1 MDTFLAV
8 VALLLALVGVAGCI
22 LPVLPGTPIC
32 YVGMLAM
39 ACTEYST
46 LETSTLVTF
55 LIVTIAVSLAD
66 YLLPAWLSRRFGGS
80 KSGARGATIGM
91 VVGLFCGPMGLIL
104 GPFIGAVLG
113 EMTVNRDDSA
123 KAFKV
128 GFGAFLSFIVGTGLK
143 LIASI
148 AMLVYIIGDMGGLF
162 TGWGASMSGWWD
174 SVVGWITGLFS

>member
-1 MDTFLAV
+1 MDTFLAII
-8 VALLLALVGVAGCI
+8 ALVLALVGVAGCI

-39 ACTEYST
+39 ACTQYST
-46 LETSTLVTF
+46 LETSTLVMF
-55 LIVTIAVSLAD
+55 LIITVAVSVAD

-80 KSGARGATIGM
+80 KHGATGATIGM

-104 GPFIGAVLG
+104 GPFIGAVMG

-123 KAFKV
+123 KALKV

-162 TGWGASMSGWWD
+162 VGWGATISGWW
-174 SVVGWITGLFS
+174 STITTWVTNIF

>member
-1 MDTFLAV
+1 MDTFLAII
-8 VALLLALVGVAGCI
+8 ALVLALVGVAGCI

-39 ACTEYST
+39 ACTQYST
-46 LETSTLVTF
+46 LETSTLVMF
-55 LIVTIAVSLAD
+55 LIITVAVSVAD

-80 KSGARGATIGM
+80 KHGATGAPIGM

-104 GPFIGAVLG
+104 GPFIGAVVG

-123 KAFKV
+123 KALKV

-162 TGWGASMSGWWD
+162 VGWGATISGWW
-174 SVVGWITGLFS
+174 STITTWVTNIF

>member
-1 MDTFLAV
+1 MDTFLAII
-8 VALLLALVGVAGCI
+8 ALVLALVGVAGCI

-39 ACTEYST
+39 ACTQYST
-46 LETSTLVTF
+46 LETSTLVMF
-55 LIVTIAVSLAD
+55 LIITVAVSVAD

-80 KSGARGATIGM
+80 KHGATGATIGM

-104 GPFIGAVLG
+104 GPFIGAVVG

-123 KAFKV
+123 KALKV

-162 TGWGASMSGWWD
+162 VGWDATVSGWW
-174 SVVGWITGLFS
+174 STITTWVTNIF

>member
-1 MDTFLAV
+1 MDTFLAII
-8 VALLLALVGVAGCI
+8 ALVLALVGVAGCI

-32 YVGMLAM
+32 YVGMLVM

-46 LETSTLVTF
+46 LSKPILVTF
-55 LIVTIAVSLAD
+55 LIVTILVSVAD

-80 KSGARGATIGM
+80 KRGATGATIGM
-91 VVGLFCGPMGLIL
+91 LVGLFFVPTGLIL

-123 KAFKV
+123 KALKV

-162 TGWGASMSGWWD
+162 VGWGATISGWW
-174 SVVGWITGLFS
+174 STITTWVTNIF